1 MLLSILSWLLA
12 VLLLLAVLVIACLVL
27 ATLWI
32 AAKAERLV
40 PPVGKF
46 IEIDGNRIHYVDQG
60 EGRPIV
66 FVHGL
71 GAQLHHFGHTLF
83 GRFGPG
89 YRLIAL
95 DRPGSGYS
103 VRARGA
109 TGRLPEQAEIVRRFI
124 EALGLERPLVVGHS
138 LGGAVAL
145 TLAVEHPEAI
155 SGIALLAPL
164 THLEAGM
171 REKSGLLN
179 IPSRLR
185 RWITAYTMAIPTSL
199 RYARPTMEFIF
210 APQAFP
216 ADYMVDAG
224 GWLGL
229 RPAHFY
235 ATSSDVVAVEQ
246 DLGRIEQ
253 RYGEIAMPAGI
264 LFGTADRVVDIRTH
278 GEPMQ
283 SEIETLDFESV
294 DGLGHM
300 PQFNEPERSI
310 TFIKRIAARAFSE
323 PTSNRLHNNFKE
335 PFG

>member
-1 MLLSILSWLLA
+1 MLVSIMLWLLGG
-12 VLLLLAVLVIACLVL
+12 LLLLAVVVAGCLVL

-40 PPVGKF
+40 PPVGRF
-46 IEIDGNRIHYVDQG
+46 IEIDGNRIHYVETG

-66 FVHGL
+66 FLHGL
-71 GAQLHHFGHTLF
+71 GAQLHHFRHTLF

-103 VRARGA
+103 VRASGA
-109 TGRLPEQAEIVRRFI
+109 TGRLPEQADIVRRFI

-138 LGGAVAL
+138 LGGAVTL
-145 TLAVEHPEAI
+145 TLAVEHPQAI
-155 SGIALLAPL
+155 AGIALLGPL
-164 THLEAGM
+164 THLETRA
-171 REKSGLLN
+171 RQRFDLLYV
-179 IPSRLR
+179 PSRLLR
-185 RWITAYTMAIPTSL
+185 RIMAYTVAIPASL
-199 RYARPTMEFIF
+199 KYAEPTMKFIF

-216 ADYMVDAG
+216 TDYMVSGG

-229 RPAHFY
+229 RPAHFH
-235 ATSSDVVAVEQ
+235 ATSTDVVAVEQ

-264 LFGTADRVVDIRTH
+264 LFGTADRVIDIRTH
-278 GEPMQ
+278 GEPMRD
-283 SEIETLDFESV
+283 EIEGLDFERV

-300 PQFNEPERSI
+300 LQFIEPERV
-310 TFIKRIAARAFSE
+310 TAFIKRIAERAFAVE
-323 PTSNRLHNNFKE
+323 H
-335 PFG
+335 